1 MAMIWI
7 VEDDPKIGLLI
18 EMTIKKAGH
27 ETRWFMNGAW
37 LDNALED
44 GAPLPDLLLLD
55 LMLRAKNGFVIL
67 EEWKARQKTSDIP
80 VIIISARSAEADK
93 VRGLDLGA
101 EDYITKPFGIRELQA
116 RINTA
121 LRRIRPAPKRLTA
134 GPLTLIGETR
144 ETWLGSERIDLTS
157 MEFELLSYLV
167 KHEGE
172 TVSRSTLL
180 KEVWGYKT
188 DEDLSRTVDSHIKTL
203 RMKLGRLDEKTQL
216 IQTVRGV
223 GYRLIITE

>member
-121 LRRIRPAPKRLTA
+121 LRRIRPAPPVIFPSWKAAIRPA
-134 GPLTLIGETR
+134 GPAP
-144 ETWLGSERIDLTS
+144 
-157 MEFELLSYLV
+157 
-167 KHEGE
+167 
-172 TVSRSTLL
+172 
-180 KEVWGYKT
+180 
-188 DEDLSRTVDSHIKTL
+188 
-203 RMKLGRLDEKTQL
+203 Q
-216 IQTVRGV
+216 
-223 GYRLIITE
+223 ITAL